1 MNKFKNSL
9 TMVQLQVWETIDMS
23 LTTLRKVVIL
33 EEQIT
38 MVLFNMPKNQLVS
51 KEAQEH
57 F

>member
-1 MNKFKNSL
+1 
-9 TMVQLQVWETIDMS
+9 MVQLQVWETIDMS